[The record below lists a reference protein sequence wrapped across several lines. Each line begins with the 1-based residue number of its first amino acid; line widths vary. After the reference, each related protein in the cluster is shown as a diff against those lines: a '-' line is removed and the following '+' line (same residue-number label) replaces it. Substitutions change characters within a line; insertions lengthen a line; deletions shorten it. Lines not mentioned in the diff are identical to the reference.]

1 MIGFLLLAL
10 PAAQDPGADFFEA
23 NIRPLFAEHCTK
35 CHGDK
40 KQKAELRLDRYGSIM
55 EGGEGG
61 AVITPGEV
69 DSSKLLIAVRYE
81 DEFLQMPPRNP
92 LSEAE
97 IKKLEEWVEMGAPG
111 PVTEGA
117 GAIEV
122 EEFDLEARL
131 AHWAYQPVSDPKAPP
146 SAWGTDSIDA
156 FIVKSLSEADLEPA
170 PETDRATWLRRVSYG
185 ITGLPPTSFELDEF
199 LADDSGDAHERVVDR
214 LLASPHYGE
223 KWARHWLDLVR
234 YGESRGHEFDYVIPN
249 AYEYRDYLTRALNA
263 DVPYD
268 RFLSEHVAGD
278 LVEEPRLHPTEGYDE
293 SVLGTGFWHL
303 GEEVHSPVDIRGD
316 ESDRVANQIEVF
328 SRTFLAMS
336 VSCARCHD
344 HKFDPIPT
352 EDYYALAGFL
362 HSSSYRQVPFQS
374 LYQNTRVAEELSEL
388 ASMRG
393 PSTRRAFARALQPSL
408 KEVDEYLLAAR
419 EVLSQEGPKLDK
431 EEPLPPGLELIFED
445 FEGGA
450 WGAWEVEGDA
460 FGEAPPLISDIQDYH
475 KVKLKAWRGDGFV
488 CTHRLPRVEGET
500 SGNPTP
506 IDGRMG
512 RLKSPEFTV
521 EHDHLHFLVCGGDDA
536 SKTSVNL
543 VVGEEVVH
551 TRAGSKDAVFRP
563 ASFDMS
569 KWRGE
574 RARIE
579 VVDEGGGGWGHI
591 AVDHF
596 VFSDSGDSV
605 ALERALSA
613 NGHREQVVVATL
625 RDLDYN
631 ALSAWVQAINTAR
644 QDSADPL
651 HSWAKVCDGTP
662 LEAKPKPALWSPP
675 PEAEVL
681 FSYEDTPLSAA
692 WIQDGNLFGAG
703 PRAQGAAPFGADP
716 SWPLDRV
723 SSHPGAYVDPT
734 WAKLEFGFGVDGFIK
749 SPSSATPGSVLN
761 WTLSGRTLRTPTFV
775 PKHGKVHYLVRGA
788 GRCFAAIDSHR
799 IIAGPLHGQSIK
811 RFEGQG
817 DWRWETQDLTRYV
830 GHRVHLEFTPVEG
843 VSGFAVALIT
853 EGDKRPP
860 NPPRWN
866 FTPEGDDAVALAT
879 SISASLDAAVSGL
892 TASELP
898 PGEEGRDLAELLDWI
913 VLHPELFPKVDRAA
927 LARTVTPHMDRRVV
941 LLNSIGTRSRTAPAM
956 IDGSGVNERVFIR
969 GNHTTPG
976 EIAPRRLPTALPNSE
991 PIDASGSGRLELAH
1005 RLTKRENPLVA
1016 RVMVNRIWHHLFG
1029 RGIVSSVDDFGKQ
1042 GTRPTH
1048 PELLDHLATRFVDE
1062 GWSMKG
1068 LVRDIVLSATYRQS
1082 IEGDLQGRE
1091 VDPDNLLLGRAPVR
1105 RLEAEAI
1112 RDGALAVSGALDRE
1126 LYGPSV
1132 PVHLDPFMEGR
1143 GRPGKSGP
1151 IDGKN
1156 RRSLYISV
1164 PRNFLSP
1171 FFKVFDRPIPFTTQ
1185 GRRSVSNVPAQSLPM
1200 MNNPLFEEL
1209 AERWAKRVFGVE
1221 RETPD
1226 ELIESLYLEAF
1237 SRRPTQ
1243 DETERLVAFLDGRD
1257 DEAAW
1262 ADVCHVLFNV
1272 KEFIYLN

>member
-10 PAAQDPGADFFEA
+10 PAAQDPGADYFEA
-23 NIRPLFAEHCTK
+23 NIRPLFVEHCTK
-35 CHGDK
+35 CHGEE

-81 DEFLQMPPRNP
+81 DEFLQMPPRNQ

-97 IKKLEEWVEMGAPG
+97 IKRLEEWVEMGAPG

-117 GAIEV
+117 GAITV

-131 AHWAYQPVSDPKAPP
+131 AHWAYQPVSDPEIPH
-146 SAWGTDSIDA
+146 SAWGTDAIDA
-156 FIVKSLSEADLEPA
+156 FIAEGLSEAGLEPA
-170 PETDRATWLRRVSYG
+170 PEAKRATWLRRASYG
-185 ITGLPPTSFELDEF
+185 ITGLPPTPTELEEF
-199 LADDSGDAHERVVDR
+199 LADESKGAFERVVDR
-214 LLASPHYGE
+214 LLDSPHYGE

-268 RFLSEHVAGD
+268 RFLTEHVAGD

-303 GEEVHSPVDIRGD
+303 GEEVHSPVDIQGD

-362 HSSSYRQVPFQS
+362 HSSSYRQVLFQS
-374 LYQNTRVAEELSEL
+374 LHQNTSVAEALAELDS
-388 ASMRG
+388 ARG
-393 PSTRRAFARALQPSL
+393 PATRSALAEALQPAL
-408 KEVDEYLLAAR
+408 EEVDDYLLAAR
-419 EVLSQEGPKLDK
+419 EVLSQEGPKLDE
-431 EEPLPPGLELIFED
+431 EEPLPPGSELIFED

-460 FGEAPPLISDIQDYH
+460 FGEAPPLISDIPDYH
-475 KVKLKAWRGDGFV
+475 KVKLKAWRGDSFV
-488 CTHRLPRVEGET
+488 CTHRLPLLEGET
-500 SGNPTP
+500 VGDPVP
-506 IDGRMG
+506 LDDRKG

-521 EHDHLHFLVCGGDDA
+521 EHDHLHFLVCGGEDT

-543 VVGEEVVH
+543 VVGGEVVH
-551 TRAGSKDAVFRP
+551 RRAGSKDGVFRP

-579 VVDEGGGGWGHI
+579 VVDEGVGGWGHI
-591 AVDHF
+591 TVDHF
-596 VFSDSGDSV
+596 VFSDRGDPG
-605 ALERALSA
+605 ALDRALSA
-613 NGHREQVVVATL
+613 NAHRDQILVARL
-625 RDLDYN
+625 RGLDYD
-631 ALSAWVQAINTAR
+631 ALSAWVQAVNTAR
-644 QDSADPL
+644 QDPADPL
-651 HSWAKVCDGTP
+651 HSWAKACDGTP
-662 LEAKPKPALWSPP
+662 LEAKPKPALYSPP
-675 PEAEVL
+675 PEVEVL
-681 FSYEDTPLSAA
+681 FSYEDAPLSTA

-703 PRAQGAAPFGADP
+703 PRTQGAATFGADP
-716 SWPLDRV
+716 SWPIARF

-734 WAKLEFGFGVDGFIK
+734 WAKLEFGFGVEGFTK

-761 WTLSGRTLRTPTFV
+761 WTLSGRTLKTPTFT
-775 PKHGKVHYLVRGA
+775 PKHGKIHYLVRGA

-817 DWRWETQDLTRYV
+817 GWRWETQDLSRYV

-843 VSGFAVALIT
+843 VTDFAVALVT

-860 NPPRWN
+860 NPPSWS
-866 FTPEGDDAVALAT
+866 FTAEGDDAVALA
-879 SISASLDAAVSGL
+879 SSLASSFGEAVNSMAALKFTQSDR
-892 TASELP
+892 
-898 PGEEGRDLAELLDWI
+898 GRDLAELLDWL
-913 VLHPELFPKVDRAA
+913 VQHPELFPKVDKVALSRAVA
-927 LARTVTPHMDRRVV
+927 PHIDRRVA
-941 LLNSIGTRSRTAPAM
+941 LLNSIESRSRTAPAM
-956 IDGSGVNERVFIR
+956 LDGSGVNERVFIR

-991 PIDASGSGRLELAH
+991 PIDAPGSGRLELAR
-1005 RLTKRENPLVA
+1005 RLTTRENPLVA
-1016 RVMVNRIWHHLFG
+1016 RVVVNRIWHHLFG
-1029 RGIVSSVDDFGKQ
+1029 RGIVSSVDDFGRQ
-1042 GTRPTH
+1042 GTDPTH
-1048 PELLDHLATRFVDE
+1048 PELLDHLTTRFVDE

-1068 LVRDIVLSATYRQS
+1068 LVRHIVLSSTYKQS
-1082 IEGDLQGRE
+1082 IHGDPKGSEL
-1091 VDPDNLLLGRAPVR
+1091 DPDNLLLGRAPVR

-1112 RDGALAVSGALDRE
+1112 RDGALAVSGSLDRE

-1132 PVHLDPFMEGR
+1132 PVHLDSFMEGR

-1151 IDGKN
+1151 IDGED

-1185 GRRSVSNVPAQSLPM
+1185 GRRSVSNVPAQSLTM
-1200 MNNPLFEEL
+1200 LNDPLFEEL
-1209 AERWAKRVFGVE
+1209 AERWAKRVLGE
-1221 RETPD
+1221 REVAPP
-1226 ELIESLYLEAF
+1226 ERIRALFLEAF
-1237 SRRPTQ
+1237 AREPSQ
-1243 DETERLVAFLDGRD
+1243 AETERLISFLGDRD

-1272 KEFIYLN
+1272 KEFIFLN